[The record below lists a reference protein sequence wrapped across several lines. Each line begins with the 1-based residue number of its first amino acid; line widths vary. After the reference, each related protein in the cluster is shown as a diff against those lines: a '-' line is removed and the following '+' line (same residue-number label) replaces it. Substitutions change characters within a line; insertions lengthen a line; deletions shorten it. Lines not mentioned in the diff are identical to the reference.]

1 MLQHNEII
9 GRLDKR
15 VTFQQK
21 IFTTDAS
28 NQHKVTGWEDVATN
42 PEVWAQVD
50 YKSGSEDFQS
60 DQLVA
65 VKMASIGI
73 RYRTDLTTENRVLV
87 GSEIYDILTII
98 EVGRKRY
105 LRLTCESGGQYKET
119 ET

>member
-1 MLQHNEII
+1 MLQHSEII
-9 GRLDKR
+9 GRMDKR

-21 IFTTDAS
+21 IFSTDAS
-28 NQHKVTGWEDVATN
+28 NQHKVTGWEDIATT
-42 PEVWAQVD
+42 PTVWANVE
-50 YKSGSEDFQS
+50 YKSGSENFQS

-65 VKMASIGI
+65 VKIASIGI

-87 GSEIYDILTII
+87 GDEIFDILTII
-98 EVGRKRY
+98 EVGRKRF